1 MGKVV
6 TKLLHEPF
14 SLNHAVIISVIVHAV
29 FLSTQPLSFL
39 DKPPILKKQFEEV
52 RIDFIKRTKVIPV
65 IKKVIEVRK
74 PSLYKINPPI
84 YPNYIHQ
91 ALTNPVTKFL
101 ANPYPSDQ
109 K

>member
-6 TKLLHEPF
+6 TKLVHEPF
-14 SLNHAVIISVIVHAV
+14 SLNHAVIISVIVNAV

-65 IKKVIEVRK
+65 IKKVIG
-74 PSLYKINPPI
+74 
-84 YPNYIHQ
+84 
-91 ALTNPVTKFL
+91 
-101 ANPYPSDQ
+101 
-109 K
+109 